1 MGSRSVVV
9 MKMEVDSRTRFL
21 WYVLLAI
28 LGLALSLS
36 LFSLHT
42 HVVVHKGVGQGYVS
56 PCDISETINC
66 SKVELSSWSKVG
78 GVPLAAV
85 GAGFYISLAMTGFVA
100 GAEVGLSAAAVA
112 GLLLIPLSIGLFVVA
127 KFLVGS
133 LCLFCLGTYL
143 CNFGI
148 SIVPLLDGGGA
159 VIDRYKLHMRRL
171 RRFGELRQLP
181 IAGIVVCTGLSSI
194 LISTLGM
201 NAFVGVGEQRKELS
215 EFRKEGVLDELLAL
229 PKAEVSL
236 SLEGGEQDKD
246 FFLGPTSAAVE
257 IVEFADFECPACQ
270 YSYGMFRRLVV
281 EYRPHVR
288 FVFKNYPL
296 DKACNSSI
304 KREFH
309 KFSCAAAQ
317 LARCAGEQAK
327 YFKMADNLML
337 NRLFPEVGDSDFWGF
352 VSKKVPTLKGLE
364 SLDMEALEQCFVSQ
378 RQMAKVR
385 SDVEQGN
392 LLEITSTPT
401 VYLNQWRL
409 EHSDESTVRAYIEA
423 ILRKRGVML

>member
-1 MGSRSVVV
+1 MNV
-9 MKMEVDSRTRFL
+9 EVDSRTRFF

-36 LFSLHT
+36 LLSLHT
-42 HVVVHKGVGQGYVS
+42 HVAVHKNVGQGYVS

-66 SKVELSSWSKVG
+66 SKVELSSWSKIG
-78 GVPLAAV
+78 GVPLAAA

-100 GAEVGLSAAAVA
+100 GAEVGLSVAALS
-112 GLLLIPLSIGLFVVA
+112 GLLLIPLSIGLFIVA
-127 KFLVGS
+127 KFFVGS

-143 CNFGI
+143 CNLGI
-148 SIVPLLDGGGA
+148 AIVPLLQGEGA
-159 VIDRYKLHMRRL
+159 LKDKYRMHAGRL
-171 RRFGELRQLP
+171 RRFSELRQLP
-181 IAGIVVCTGLSSI
+181 IVGTVVCTGLISI
-194 LISTLGM
+194 LLSTLAM
-201 NAFVGVGEQRKELS
+201 NAVVGVGNQRKELS
-215 EFRKEGVLDELLAL
+215 EFRKDGMLDELLAL
-229 PKAEVSL
+229 PKAEFSL
-236 SLEGGEQDKD
+236 VLEAGDVDKD
-246 FFLGPTSAAVE
+246 FSLGPKTAAVE
-257 IVEFADFECPACQ
+257 IVEFADFQCPACQ

-296 DKACNSSI
+296 DQACNSSI

-317 LARCAGEQAK
+317 LARCAGEQGQ

-337 NRLFPEVGDSDFWGF
+337 DRLFPETGDSDFWGF
-352 VSKKVPTLKGLE
+352 VSKKIPALKGLD
-364 SLDMEALEQCFVSQ
+364 SLNVEELERCFVSQ
-378 RQMAKVR
+378 RHMGKIR

-401 VYLNQWRL
+401 VFLNHWRL
-409 EHSDESTVRAYIEA
+409 ENSDEATVRAYIEA
-423 ILRKRGVML
+423 TLRKRGVML